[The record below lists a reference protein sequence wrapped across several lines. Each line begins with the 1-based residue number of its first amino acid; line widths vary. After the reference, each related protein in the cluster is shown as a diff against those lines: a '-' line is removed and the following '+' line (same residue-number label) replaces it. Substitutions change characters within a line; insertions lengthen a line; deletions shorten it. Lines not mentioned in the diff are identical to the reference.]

1 MESGADTPLDVKLI
15 AESLRPEDLD
25 LPNANKDVGKND
37 PIVTTSQRDHEE
49 ATGSPSDNATGE
61 EGDGDIPGIEETP
74 GVKKSR

>member
-37 PIVTTSQRDHEE
+37 PM
-49 ATGSPSDNATGE
+49 
-61 EGDGDIPGIEETP
+61 
-74 GVKKSR
+74 